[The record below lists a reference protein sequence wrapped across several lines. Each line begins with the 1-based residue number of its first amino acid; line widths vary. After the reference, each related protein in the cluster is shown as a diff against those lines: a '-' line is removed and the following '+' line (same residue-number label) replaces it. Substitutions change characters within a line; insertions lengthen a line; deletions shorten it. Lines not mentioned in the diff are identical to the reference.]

1 MLKILLI
8 DDDKINNFLN
18 RSVIEKHCGNECV
31 VSEFINPEEAF
42 DFLKAC
48 SSTNH
53 EDCPDVIFLDI
64 NMPEMS
70 GFELLEMMDSENIQL
85 SKTRIFML
93 SSSLDPHDIEKS
105 KSFATVTDFI
115 SKPLDKS
122 KIEKIIAGID

>member
-31 VSEFINPEEAF
+31 VSEFINPEEAL

-70 GFELLEMMDSENIQL
+70 GFELLEMMDSENIRL
-85 SKTRIFML
+85 SKSRIFML

-105 KSFATVTDFI
+105 KSFETVTDFI

-122 KIEKIIAGID
+122 KIEKIIANID

>member
-31 VSEFINPEEAF
+31 VSEFMNPEEAF

-48 SSTNH
+48 SLTNH
-53 EDCPDVIFLDI
+53 ENCPDVIFLDI

-70 GFELLEMMDSENIQL
+70 GFEFLEKMEAENVRL
-85 SKTRIFML
+85 SNTKIFIL
-93 SSSLDPHDIEKS
+93 SSSLDPNDIERS
-105 KSFATVTDFI
+105 KSFLSVTDFI
-115 SKPLDKS
+115 SKPLDKA
-122 KIEKIIAGID
+122 KIEKITESIQ